1 MSEEDWKA
9 YWANI
14 VVPADGRIDVTEI
27 NLTSKQRDAL
37 FAVSVGNHQA
47 VSYSMRDR
55 LRNLGLVEYSRLP
68 PHMDVLTPVGS
79 QVLLEELAEAL
90 PNTAEPLPVGTVLH
104 VVVIDA
110 GAGAVETT
118 QLPITLVG
126 VASFEYDEDILEARG
141 VCVHEMELEDRPVSS
156 IKFYYRLGAS
166 NAGIWATGISDADGH
181 RLTGVVASQG
191 PMPRYIQYVMQ
202 GHHAGRTI
210 KLFETEAEALDFLSD
225 AGQKLAKA
233 FAEVGRP
240 PAFAA
245 RRP

>member
-47 VSYSMRDR
+47 VSYSMRNR
-55 LRNLGLVEYSRLP
+55 LRDLGLIEYPGLP

-79 QVLLEELAEAL
+79 QVLLEELVEAL
-90 PNTAEPLPVGTVLH
+90 PSIAEPLPVGTVLH
-104 VVVIDA
+104 MAVIDA
-110 GAGAVETT
+110 EAGTVETAP
-118 QLPITLVG
+118 LPVTLIG
-126 VASFEYDEDILEARG
+126 VASMQYDQETLDAMG
-141 VCVHEMELEDRPVSS
+141 VYLHEMDLEDRPVSS
-156 IKFYYRLGAS
+156 INFYYRLGPS
-166 NAGIWATGISDADGH
+166 NEGIWAKGISDANGH
-181 RLTGVVASQG
+181 RFVGVVTGQG
-191 PMPRYIQYVMQ
+191 PMPRYIQYLMQ
-202 GHHAGRTI
+202 GHHTGRTI

-233 FAEVGRP
+233 FAEVGRA
-240 PAFAA
+240 PAIAA